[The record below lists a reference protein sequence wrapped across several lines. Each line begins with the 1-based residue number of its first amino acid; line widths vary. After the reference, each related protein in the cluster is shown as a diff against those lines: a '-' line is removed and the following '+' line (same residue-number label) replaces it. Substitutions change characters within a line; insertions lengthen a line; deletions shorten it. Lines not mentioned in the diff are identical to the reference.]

1 MGLCQN
7 VKVLSFCHSE
17 RSEES
22 LLCIHK
28 RGASSSQAP
37 LNDRMIGLLHFD
49 TPLSFLYG
57 GKQVFLSRYVLN
69 TTEAPSLYD

>member
-1 MGLCQN
+1 MSKC
-7 VKVLSFCHSE
+7 KSPIILSF
-17 RSEES
+17 
-22 LLCIHK
+22 
-28 RGASSSQAP
+28 RGDSSSQAP